1 MLSTT
6 SAALNRTTSRS
17 DYARLKPEMP
27 NKGYA
32 KGANFER
39 AIKKTFDESGD
50 FVVRSAGSKGPADLV
65 VIDKLGEVTLIQCET
80 GTNTKAKREAL
91 ETAALTYNCNALMVK
106 KGSKGYVW
114 STIRTKTDQKRGD
127 NDII

>member
-1 MLSTT
+1 
-6 SAALNRTTSRS
+6 
-17 DYARLKPEMP
+17 MP
-27 NKGYA
+27 NKGYI

-39 AIKKTFDESGD
+39 AIKKTFEESGH

-65 VIDKLGEVTLIQCET
+65 VVNKLGDVTLIQCEI
-80 GTNTKAKREAL
+80 GTSTKSKREAL
-91 ETAALTYNCNALMVK
+91 KRVALMYNCNALMVK
-106 KGSKGYVW
+106 KGQREHVW